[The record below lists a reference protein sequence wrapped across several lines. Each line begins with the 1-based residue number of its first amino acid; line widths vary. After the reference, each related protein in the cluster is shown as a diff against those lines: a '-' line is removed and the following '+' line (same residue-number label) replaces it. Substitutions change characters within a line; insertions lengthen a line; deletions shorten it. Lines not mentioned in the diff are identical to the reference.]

1 MNEIQ
6 SFVKKRYIFVKLTI
20 VYRIYFLTMYLTELK
35 SMQYII
41 RVYKIHFILSS
52 IYIFEYG
59 IVAHYV

>member
-6 SFVKKRYIFVKLTI
+6 SFVKKRYIFVKLMI
-20 VYRIYFLTMYLTELK
+20 VYKIYFSTMYLTELK
-35 SMQYII
+35 SMHYII
-41 RVYKIHFILSS
+41 RVYKIYFILGS